1 MITQVIFASK
11 VYKTSRRKQAIQ
23 SALMLPNNEG
33 LVQQLADALD
43 EEYRPLAQDPN
54 DPTTQEADEAKDPLD
69 PGLEDD
75 FDVESNLV
83 HVSDNPGGS
92 GPLGPKPSV
101 DDDIDVDVPD
111 GDGPDGDGPD
121 MKDKPADD
129 AEPDTEEGVD
139 DSAPEEPVEEST
151 KINACC
157 DLDVSLIKGTLNAN
171 ADTAGVARIVTKE
184 KELWIYYNDDINMND
199 VMIDVVDYLNASGQT
214 NLEFNRLARSD
225 NAMVF
230 IINEQKQEIKPNEAE
245 EES

>member
-54 DPTTQEADEAKDPLD
+54 DPTTQKADEAKDPLD
-69 PGLEDD
+69 PGLDDD

-92 GPLGPKPSV
+92 GPLGPKPSA
-101 DDDIDVDVPD
+101 DDIDV
-111 GDGPDGDGPD
+111 DGPDGDGPD
-121 MKDKPADD
+121 MEDKPDGD
-129 AEPDTEEGVD
+129 EPDVEEGVD